1 MTLLDLIA
9 RVKALEWGRVRQPDE
24 RIVKFGV
31 LYEVTGNAF
40 RSAKSK
46 AYLPA
51 RQIAGTDH

>member
-9 RVKALEWGRVRQPDE
+9 RVKALEWGHVRHPDE

-46 AYLPA
+46 AYLLA
-51 RQIAGTDH
+51 RQVAGR